1 MALATGVFKTVAIK
15 EESAFGTAAGA
26 SGAKLLRRVQSTI
39 DLTKDAFES
48 NEIRQSQMLADQRH
62 GTRRVSGQISGELS
76 PTSYR
81 ELFEGLLRK
90 DWVAGATTGE
100 ISVVAAATSGSTFT
114 RSTGSFLTDG
124 FKVGDVVR
132 WTGFSST
139 ANNNVNYRITAL
151 TAAVMTVSG
160 TVVDDA
166 EGDAVTGVATGMKTW
181 IPTTGHTDLS
191 YTIEHWYPDITQSEV
206 FVGCMPSQATINI
219 PANGMGTVAFTMV
232 GKNMTDGTSQYF
244 STPTALGTDGVLA
257 GVNGVIRIGSTD
269 VAIIT
274 GLNVTVNG
282 NRSGD
287 PVVGANTVPALFPG
301 RLVIQGS
308 MSAFFQDATLRD
320 VFLNETETSLNLYL
334 TGSNDANAPFMTLN
348 MSRLKFNSATK
359 NDNERGLVQSIQFVS
374 LEDTA
379 GGAAADTLQTA
390 LSIQDSQLS

>member
-81 ELFEGLLRK
+81 ELFECLLRK